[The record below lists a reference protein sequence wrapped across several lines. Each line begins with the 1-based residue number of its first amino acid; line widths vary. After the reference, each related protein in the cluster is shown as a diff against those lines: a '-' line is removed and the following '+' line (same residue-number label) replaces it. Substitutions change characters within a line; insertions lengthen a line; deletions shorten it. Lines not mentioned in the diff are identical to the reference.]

1 MQESGIDKIKIKR
14 ALISVSDK
22 SGIESLAK
30 TLHQFGC
37 EIISTGGTK
46 KVLESAGLPVTE
58 ISRVTGNPEAFG
70 GRMKTISFQ
79 IESALLFDREKDSN
93 EAATL
98 NIEPID
104 MVICNLYPFERV
116 KKQGADFDTLIENI
130 DIGGPTMVR
139 AAAKNFRYVA
149 IVTNPRTYP
158 HIVEELKS
166 NDGMLSY
173 QTRFDLMRTAYNAT
187 ADYDA
192 MIATT
197 MDETT
202 GVLSL
207 RLAYSQAKG
216 LRYGEN
222 SHQSAFFLRQ
232 NGASD
237 SLYDMN
243 VLHGK
248 ELSFNNLVDMYS
260 AMDSVHDLKQCGCS
274 VIKHNNPCGL
284 SEGVDQR
291 KVFEQAWAGDP
302 VSAFGSVIAFNRKLE
317 LETAQF
323 LELDN
328 ENKMLRKFVEVIIAP
343 EFDQATL
350 DYLFQNKNLRV
361 VEFDPARLTPD
372 KDIKFLYNSV
382 LVQNPDDKLKDKVE
396 TVTQTQM
403 QVDESLLDFGLIACR
418 QLKSNSIAIVRKL
431 KNGDNQL
438 LGMGCG
444 QPNRVNST
452 QLAISR
458 SVENLKLEFSGSES
472 ELDTYIQKEMGEA
485 ILVSDAFFPF
495 PDNIELAGAAGI
507 RKIFQPGGSI
517 RDKSV
522 IAKCDELGIAMMFT
536 GLRHFKH

>member
-1 MQESGIDKIKIKR
+1 MQSLGVDKIKIKR

-58 ISRVTGNPEAFG
+58 ISKVTGNPEAFG

-79 IESALLFDREKDSN
+79 IESALLFDREKDAK
-93 EAATL
+93 EAASL
-98 NIEPID
+98 QIEPID

-139 AAAKNFRYVA
+139 AAAKNFKYVA

-158 HIVEELKS
+158 DIVEELRT
-166 NDGMLSY
+166 NEGMLTY
-173 QTRFDLMRTAYNAT
+173 QTRFDLMRGAYNAT

-197 MDETT
+197 MDETA
-202 GVLSL
+202 GVLSK
-207 RLAYSQAKG
+207 RLAFSQAKE

-232 NGASD
+232 NSVSD

-260 AMDSVHDLKQCGCS
+260 AIDSVRDLKECGCA

-284 SEGVDQR
+284 SEGTAQR

-317 LETAQF
+317 LDTVKF

-328 ENKMLRKFVEVIIAP
+328 ENKMLRKFVEVIVAP
-343 EFDQATL
+343 EFDKDAL

-382 LVQNPDDKLKDKVE
+382 LVQNPDDKLRDKIE
-396 TVTQTQM
+396 TVTQTKM
-403 QVDESLLDFGLIACR
+403 DVDKGLLDFGLIAGR
-418 QLKSNSIAIVRKL
+418 QLKSNSIVIVRKL
-431 KNGDNQL
+431 KNGDNQI

-458 SVENLKLEFSGSES
+458 STENLKLEFTGSDS
-472 ELDTYIQKEMGEA
+472 ELDAYIKKEMGEA

-507 RKIFQPGGSI
+507 KKIFQPGGSI

-522 IAKCDELGIAMMFT
+522 IAKCDELGIAMIFT